1 MKIERLTQVSDDVI
15 ESFKAINVSPASM
28 RKKADVYIIHGYT
41 ASSRSNW
48 FPWLKDQFDSADVK
62 VHLLD
67 MPDSMNPKLD
77 KWMDHLMDHVREVNE
92 NTIFIGHSLGCI
104 TSLKFIIEKKQRIK
118 GIILV
123 SGFIDST
130 PLPKLQEFVEEKLDC
145 DAVKKLVGKRVT
157 ITAKDDDI
165 VPYEYSKEMASA
177 LDTDFYLLKEG
188 KHFIDRDGY
197 IDLPVVKAELNKMLE
212 LPV

>member
-1 MKIERLTQVSDDVI
+1 M
-15 ESFKAINVSPASM
+15 
-28 RKKADVYIIHGYT
+28 
-41 ASSRSNW
+41 
-48 FPWLKDQFDSADVK
+48 
-62 VHLLD
+62 
-67 MPDSMNPKLD
+67 
-77 KWMDHLMDHVREVNE
+77 
-92 NTIFIGHSLGCI
+92 
-104 TSLKFIIEKKQRIK
+104 
-118 GIILV
+118 
-123 SGFIDST
+123 
-130 PLPKLQEFVEEKLDC
+130 PKLQEFVEEKLDC

-197 IDLPVVKAELNKMLE
+197 IDLPVVKTELNKMLE